1 MRPLKRWMLVI
12 LITFLPAVVASETP
26 DASNAEVAIA
36 EAAAALKQA
45 SIRRALWTT
54 AEEALR
60 GARLALQEGNAMKA
74 IEEARIAQKH
84 CELGIAQ
91 KDYPLFR

>member
-1 MRPLKRWMLVI
+1 MRTLKRWMLVI

-26 DASNAEVAIA
+26 DAANAEVAIA
-36 EAAAALKQA
+36 EAAAAVKQA

-60 GARLALQEGNAMKA
+60 RARRALQEGDAAMA
-74 IEEARIAQKH
+74 IEQARIAQKQS
-84 CELGIAQ
+84 ELGIAQ